1 MSPPSLPPLR
11 TAGDRAAISIRDA
24 VIAWVAAYLVGAV
37 LSSAVFA
44 ASGAERTADLGP
56 GWLLFAASAQ
66 WAPMVA
72 AIWFTGRRFG
82 VGRLSPDF
90 GLQFAPVDLIGVP
103 IGVITQLVIVRL
115 VYLPL
120 ESIWPETFRLDKIE
134 ERARNTYDSAQG
146 GGLVL
151 LVLVVVVG
159 APLVEELAYRG
170 LLQGAFTRRLNDWI
184 GVVVV
189 AAWFA
194 VIHFQPVEIPGLFVV
209 GIVLGVCTLR
219 TGRLGLSVVAHL
231 AFNATGLVLVAST

>member
-1 MSPPSLPPLR
+1 MSSSTTPLSSAAGPAELGRTPVALTIPDDGRGPVGSPGVSPPSLPPLR

-151 LVLVVVVG
+151 LVLVVA
-159 APLVEELAYRG
+159 APK
-170 LLQGAFTRRLNDWI
+170 
-184 GVVVV
+184 
-189 AAWFA
+189 A
-194 VIHFQPVEIPGLFVV
+194 VKMKPNSH
-209 GIVLGVCTLR
+209 
-219 TGRLGLSVVAHL
+219 
-231 AFNATGLVLVAST
+231 STPP